1 MKKFLTNELGIKF
14 GFVLFLF
21 LLLQVPMSMIEDLIS
36 ERSHRQNEVRNDIAR
51 SSSGEQRIM
60 GPFLSV
66 IYRETVS
73 GDDRDYEVNRQAF
86 ILPEQFNLTSALES
100 FEKYRGIYTARLYQ
114 ADTRLTGKFD
124 LSLLK
129 ELADRPIVEINLIV
143 AVSDSRGLISIN
155 ELTLNEQPID
165 VEPGTGINQL
175 AQGFHKTL
183 DLSQLDV
190 TTPLEF
196 DLSFILQGMGQLQVT
211 PIGKST
217 QVELSSSWP
226 HPSFIGDYLPIASDI
241 TESGFKARWATNNFS
256 SNISQL
262 FELCM
267 SESQCHQLDGRQMGV
282 SLVDPVDHYH
292 KSHRAVNYSL
302 LVITLI
308 FASFFLLELFQA
320 RPIHPVQYGFVGL
333 ALALFYLLL
342 ISLSEHT
349 GFNWAYL
356 FSALASTGLLSIYVG
371 GMLGNSKHGAM
382 FGGCLIIL
390 YSLLFGLLQAESYAL
405 LMGTLLCFVVLGLV
419 MVLTR
424 NVNWYERS
432 SAKEDDNEPV

>member
-129 ELADRPIVEINLIV
+129 ELADRPVVEINLIV
-143 AVSDSRGLISIN
+143 SVSDSRGLISIN

-165 VEPGTGINQL
+165 VEPGTGIKQL

-183 DLSQLDV
+183 DLSQLDI

-196 DLSFILQGMGQLQVT
+196 DLKFILQGMGQLQIT

-241 TESGFKARWATNNFS
+241 TESGFKASWATNNFS

-282 SLVDPVDHYH
+282 SLVDPVDHYL

-382 FGGCLIIL
+382 FGGCLMIL

-432 SAKEDDNEPV
+432 SAKEDDNEPA